1 MIMQNKRNLIN
12 QSTIIFCLLS
22 IVILLDANAQ
32 GDGYLMKD
40 GKRLF
45 PVGSYFLPKED
56 ATLKEMV
63 NAGFNL
69 FQCHSKADL
78 DRVQK
83 AGVQGWVAI
92 PLNEGDSPRLKELVK
107 SVAGHP
113 ALAVWEGPDE
123 LVWGFTAYSGL
134 FREKKVHKVPG
145 EWFTLTPEA
154 LRYAR
159 EQSAI
164 VMPKVAKAV
173 EYVRSVDPNNLQVWI
188 NETGTSDMAY
198 VWQYMD
204 VIDITGCDLYP
215 IRNPLTEGSVKP
227 RKQMQNIGKDAG
239 RWATVTGQGKP
250 VWLVL
255 QAFSWHEL
263 GVLEDKYKNRPVAYA
278 SFEESRYMA
287 YDVIAHGTNGIL
299 YWEMRFLTSEP
310 FRQSLYALAREFN
323 ALQPLLSTEP
333 KPISVSTHLPLQD
346 ANHRVVGT
354 ARQFGRDWM
363 VALVNE
369 SDTTQHAAVVSGLD
383 LLNGQKLVELYG
395 EEETTVK
402 DGSFVAR
409 LKPFE
414 VKVFATSRKWEVAD
428 RKGRDYRGL

>member
-1 MIMQNKRNLIN
+1 MIIKKK
-12 QSTIIFCLLS
+12 STIVFCLLS
-22 IVILLDANAQ
+22 IVFLLNTNAQ

-45 PVGSYFLPKED
+45 PVGSYFLPED
-56 ATLKEMV
+56 DAKLKEMV

-69 FQCHSKADL
+69 FHCHSKADL

-83 AGVQGWVAI
+83 AGAQGWI
-92 PLNEGDSPRLKELVK
+92 PLPLHEGDSPRLKELVK

-123 LVWGFTAYSGL
+123 LVWGFTANSEL
-134 FREKKVHKVPG
+134 FRVKKIHKVLF
-145 EWFTLTPEA
+145 EWFNLTPEA

-173 EYVRSVDPNNLQVWI
+173 EYIRSVDPNNLQVWI
-188 NETGTSDMAY
+188 NEAGTSDMAY

-204 VIDITGCDLYP
+204 VIDITGCDIYP
-215 IRNPLTEGSVKP
+215 IRNSLAEGSVKP
-227 RKQMQNIGKDAG
+227 RKQIQNIGKEAE
-239 RWATVTGQGKP
+239 RWTIASQGKP
-250 VWLVL
+250 VWMVL
-255 QAFSWHEL
+255 QAFSWNEL
-263 GVLEDKYKNRPVAYA
+263 GAIDAQRFGSRPVAYA

-333 KPISVSTHLPLQD
+333 KPVSVSTYLPLQD

-402 DGSFVAR
+402 NGSFVAR

-414 VKVFATSRKWEVAD
+414 VKIYATSRKWEVAD
-428 RKGRDYRGL
+428 RRDRDYRGL

>member
-1 MIMQNKRNLIN
+1 ML
-12 QSTIIFCLLS
+12 FFALLPD
-22 IVILLDANAQ
+22 INAQ
-32 GDGYLMKD
+32 GDGYIMKD

-45 PVGSYFLPKED
+45 PFGSYYLPEED
-56 ATLKEMV
+56 AMLKEMV

-83 AGVQGWVAI
+83 AGAQGWVPI
-92 PLNEGDSPRLKELVK
+92 PLHEGDSPRLKELVN

-123 LVWGFTAYSGL
+123 IVWTFTAMSDLY
-134 FREKKVHKVPG
+134 RTKKVHKVPG

-154 LRYAR
+154 LRYAK

-164 VMPKVAKAV
+164 IMPNIAKAV
-173 EYVRSVDPNNLQVWI
+173 AYVRNVDPNNLQVWI
-188 NETGTSDMAY
+188 NEAGTSDMGY

-204 VIDITGCDLYP
+204 IIDIAGCDMYP
-215 IRNPLTEGSVKP
+215 VRTSLTEGSVKP
-227 RKQMQNIGKDAG
+227 RKQIQDIGKEAG
-239 RWATVTGQGKP
+239 RWTVTSQGKP
-250 VWLVL
+250 VWMVL

-263 GVLEDKYKNRPVAYA
+263 GVLDAARWANRPVAYA
-278 SFEESRYMA
+278 SFDESRYMA
-287 YDVIAHGTNGIL
+287 YDVIANGTNGVL

-323 ALQPLLSTEP
+323 ALQPLLTTDP
-333 KPISVSTHLPLQD
+333 KPIKITTHLPEQD
-346 ANHRVVGT
+346 ANHRVAGT
-354 ARQFGRDWM
+354 ARQYGRDWM

-369 SDTTQHAAVVSGLD
+369 SDTTQHAAIVSGLD
-383 LLNGQKLVELYG
+383 LLNGQQLVELYG
-395 EEETTVK
+395 EDEVTVK
-402 DGSFVAR
+402 NGKFFVR

-414 VKVFATSRKWEVAD
+414 VKVYATSRKWEVAD
-428 RKGRDYRGL
+428 KKGRDYRGL